1 MPHRRLLGKLSHYG
15 INGPILRW
23 IGAFLEDREQGVVV
37 EGRRSPSAR
46 VLSGVPQGTVLGP
59 LLFLIH
65 INDLPSVVHSQ
76 VRLFADDCLMY
87 RPIYSV
93 DDQSALQRDLSSL
106 ERWGDTWGMKFN
118 AKKCQIITL
127 ARGRR
132 PFIHFYT
139 LCNHILES
147 VSDAKYLGI
156 LVSNDLSW
164 SPHINSVFNRAN
176 STLGVLQRYLRR
188 CPAPL
193 KETAYITLVRS
204 TMEYAAPIWDPHL
217 SKDSHMLENIQR
229 RALVLSKGILELL
242 QVLLRCCRIWA
253 WKTLRTATGTSGW
266 RYCSKSYKAM
276 LECLLRIL
284 DLNRQMDGPVRI
296 INTNLEPEEQER
308 TLINTLLHP
317 GPLVNGTDCQ
327 PVL

>member
-1 MPHRRLLGKLSHYG
+1 MALLDFSKAFDTVPHRHLLGKLSHYG

-23 IGAFLEDREQGVVV
+23 IKAFLGDREQGVVV

-46 VLSGVPQGTVLGP
+46 VLFGVPQGTVLGL

-87 RPIYSV
+87 RPISSI

-118 AKKCQIITL
+118 AKKYQIITL
-127 ARGRR
+127 TWDRR

-164 SPHINSVFNRAN
+164 SPHISGVFNAN
-176 STLGVLQRYLRR
+176 STLGFLWRNLRC
-188 CPAPL
+188 CPAPPQRNCIYYTCSL
-193 KETAYITLVRS
+193 HNGVCSPYLGLSPFQRYS
-204 TMEYAAPIWDPHL
+204 YAKKYPTEGCPFH
-217 SKDSHMLENIQR
+217 QR
-229 RALVLSKGILELL
+229 GL
-242 QVLLRCCRIWA
+242 
-253 WKTLRTATGTSGW
+253 
-266 RYCSKSYKAM
+266 
-276 LECLLRIL
+276 
-284 DLNRQMDGPVRI
+284 
-296 INTNLEPEEQER
+296 
-308 TLINTLLHP
+308 
-317 GPLVNGTDCQ
+317 
-327 PVL
+327 

>member
-1 MPHRRLLGKLSHYG
+1 
-15 INGPILRW
+15 
-23 IGAFLEDREQGVVV
+23 
-37 EGRRSPSAR
+37 
-46 VLSGVPQGTVLGP
+46 
-59 LLFLIH
+59 
-65 INDLPSVVHSQ
+65 
-76 VRLFADDCLMY
+76 MY

-93 DDQSALQRDLSSL
+93 NDQSALQRDLSSL

-176 STLGVLQRYLRR
+176 STLGFLRRNLRR

-204 TMEYAAPIWDPHL
+204 IMEYAAPIWDPHL

-229 RALVLSKGILELL
+229 RAARFIKGDFRTTVSVTKMLQDLGLKDLKDRRRDLRLALL
-242 QVLLRCCRIWA
+242 FKVVQGHVGVSPEDIDW
-253 WKTLRTATGTSGW
+253 
-266 RYCSKSYKAM
+266 
-276 LECLLRIL
+276 
-284 DLNRQMDGPVRI
+284 NRQMDGPVRI

-308 TLINTLLHP
+308 TLINSLLHP
-317 GPLVNGTDCQ
+317 GPLVNGTDCL
-327 PVL
+327 PILWRRTHHKPSRLGSRH